1 MIDLS
6 GFGLST
12 EAISTASMYT
22 SEGSDDRV
30 LLYDADGG
38 CYATSAGVANLST
51 AQRRF
56 EKDVL
61 TMMYLAKCSTARAHL
76 TPKGCLKNN
85 RHLLLGVNPYQHNR
99 GSSKKPPLLEA
110 LRDSAPLYFQD
121 HPDIQIF
128 NQYEVEADDSIMMD
142 VYSMSNGVLVSPDK
156 DLLISP
162 KEQYIPATGEFLT
175 LPEGER
181 FGWVS
186 KKVWNTPSGKVNSK
200 VIGKG
205 TAFFLAQMLMGDS
218 ADGVKGILKLD
229 GKLCGAAGTLAA
241 LEGITCEHEAVNL
254 VIDGYRVIDQNIIP
268 EGVAMWLLR
277 NPTDHVYKYFISNEL
292 TSENRAFLD
301 DCYYNRKWTLTQD
314 EFNDMTEEQYYGLFK
329 K

>member
-6 GFGLST
+6 ALGLTS
-12 EAISTASMYT
+12 EVVSTANMYVP
-22 SEGSDDRV
+22 EGSDDRV
-30 LLYDADGG
+30 LLYDGDGG

-56 EKDVL
+56 EKDIL
-61 TMMYLAKCSTARAHL
+61 TAMYLAKCSSARVHL

-85 RHLLLGVNPYQHNR
+85 RHLLLGVNPYQYNR

-121 HPDIQIF
+121 HPDIKVF

-175 LPEGER
+175 LPEGDR
-181 FGWVS
+181 FGWIS

-205 TAFFLAQMLMGDS
+205 TAFFLAQMLYGDT
-218 ADGVKGILKLD
+218 ADGVKGLQKLN
-229 GKLCGAAGTLAA
+229 GKLCGAAAALAA
-241 LEGITCEHEAVNL
+241 LEHITCEHDAINTVL
-254 VIDGYRVIDQNIIP
+254 DGYRVIDQNPLP
-268 EGVAMWLLR
+268 EAYAMWLLR
-277 NPTDHVYKYFISNEL
+277 YIGDTAYKYLTSNEL
-292 TSENRAFLD
+292 TSENRAFLE
-301 DCYYNRKWTLTQD
+301 DCYFNRKWTLTQEEYD
-314 EFNDMTEEQYYGLFK
+314 DMTQEQYNGLFQK
-329 K
+329 

>member
-6 GFGLST
+6 ALGLTTEVVST
-12 EAISTASMYT
+12 SNMYVT
-22 SEGSDDRV
+22 EGSDDRV

-38 CYATSAGVANLST
+38 CYAASAGVANLST

-61 TMMYLAKCSTARAHL
+61 TMMYLAKCSSARAHL

-85 RHLLLGVNPYQHNR
+85 RHLLLGVNPYQYNR

-121 HPDIQIF
+121 HPDIQIY

-205 TAFFLAQMLMGDS
+205 TSFYLAQMLMGDN
-218 ADGVKGILKLD
+218 ADGVKGLQKLN
-229 GKLCGAAGTLAA
+229 GKLCGAAGALAA
-241 LEGITCEHEAVNL
+241 LEHIRCEHEAVNL
-254 VIDGYRVIDQNIIP
+254 VIDGYREINQNIIP
-268 EGVAMWLLR
+268 EAFSMWLLR
-277 NPTDHVYKYFISNEL
+277 HREDSAYKYFIEHDL

-301 DCYYNRKWTLTQD
+301 DCYFNRKWTLTQEEYD
-314 EFNDMTEEQYYGLFK
+314 DMTKEQYDELFK
-329 K
+329 R